1 MVKNFEHNKKEIKKG
16 LYLVPTPI
24 GNLGDITY
32 RAVEILKNVS
42 LVAAEDTRHSKKLFN
57 HYLIKTP
64 LLSYFEHNR
73 NLRIPRLL
81 DHLNKGDNIAYAS
94 VPLGAYSQQRII
106 PSKIAVRVP
115 EGISHKQAATLM
127 TKGLTTNYLICKT
140 YNLKAGETVLFH
152 AAAGGVG
159 QIFAQWANSIGAK
172 VIGTVGSDEKIKIA
186 EENGYAHVI
195 NYTKDNFAKKVMEIT
210 NNEGVP
216 AVFDGVGKNTFQGS
230 LACLKTR
237 GMMISFGNASGPLD
251 PVNVP
256 KDIQPKGLYLT
267 RPSIGQYFTN
277 RKELQAGADAVFEK
291 VKFGKIKI
299 KIFKEYSLV
308 DAGQAHKDLESRKL
322 TGPAILVP

>member
-1 MVKNFEHNKKEIKKG
+1 MPKSIIIKKNGGPEVLELQEVNVGSPGPDEIKVTNYAIGLNYIDTYHRSG
-16 LYLVPTPI
+16 LYPLKLPSGI
-24 GNLGDITY
+24 GLEAAGKIEEVGSNIT
-32 RAVEILKNVS
+32 E
-42 LVAAEDTRHSKKLFN
+42 F
-57 HYLIKTP
+57 
-64 LLSYFEHNR
+64 
-73 NLRIPRLL
+73 
-81 DHLNKGDNIAYAS
+81 NKGDNIAYAS
-94 VPLGAYSQQRII
+94 VPLGAYSHQRII
-106 PSKIAVRVP
+106 PAKIAVKVP
-115 EGISHKQAATLM
+115 DGISHKQAATLM

-140 YNLKAGETVLFH
+140 YILKAGETVLFH

-186 EENGYAHVI
+186 EKNGYAHVI
-195 NYTKDNFAKKVMEIT
+195 NYTKEDFAKKVMEIT

-216 AVFDGVGKNTFQGS
+216 AVFDGVGKNTFKGS

-237 GMMISFGNASGPLD
+237 GMMVSFGNASGPLD

-277 RKELQAGADAVFEK
+277 RKELQAGADTIFEK

-299 KIFKEYSLV
+299 NIAKEYNLI
-308 DAGQAHKDLESRKL
+308 DANQAHKDLEARKL
-322 TGPAILVP
+322 TGPAILIP

>member
-1 MVKNFEHNKKEIKKG
+1 MPKSIIIKKNGGPEVLELQDVKIGTPGPNEIKVTNYAIGLNYIDTYHRSG
-16 LYLVPTPI
+16 LYPLKLPSGI
-24 GNLGDITY
+24 GLEAAGK
-32 RAVEILKNVS
+32 VEEVGTDVK
-42 LVAAEDTRHSKKLFN
+42 EFN
-57 HYLIKTP
+57 I
-64 LLSYFEHNR
+64 
-73 NLRIPRLL
+73 
-81 DHLNKGDNIAYAS
+81 GDNIAYAS

-106 PSKIAVRVP
+106 PSKIAVKIP

-140 YNLKAGETVLFH
+140 YKLKAGETVLFH

-172 VIGTVGSDEKIKIA
+172 VIGTVGSDEKIKVA
-186 EENGYAHVI
+186 QENGYAHVI
-195 NYTKDNFAKKVMEIT
+195 NYTKDDFSKKVMEIT

-216 AVFDGVGKNTFQGS
+216 AVFDGVGKNTFHGS
-230 LACLKTR
+230 LVCLKTR
-237 GMMISFGNASGPLD
+237 GMMVSFGNASGPLD

-299 KIFKEYSLV
+299 KIYKEYSLI
-308 DAGQAHKDLESRKL
+308 DAKQAHEDLEARKL
-322 TGPAILVP
+322 TGPAILIP